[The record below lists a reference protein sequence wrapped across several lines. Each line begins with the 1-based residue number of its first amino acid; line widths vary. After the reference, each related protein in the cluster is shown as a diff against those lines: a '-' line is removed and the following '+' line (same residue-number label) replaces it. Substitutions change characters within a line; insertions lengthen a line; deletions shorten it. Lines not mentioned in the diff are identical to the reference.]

1 MPAKPHT
8 GLMAQADLVNN
19 EVASCNVHV
28 RHFFSCQNHTLY
40 DHRNG
45 SIVLPWSDGL
55 RWADGN
61 EGVRPIG
68 CHCRS
73 GTSTSHPSPM
83 AAAVAQQ
90 NVSGYVDPL
99 VSKKQQPAKQQ
110 KSNPALAHSAKPQT
124 PSEAPQSS
132 TTAQP
137 EQPQNSLAKRDTG
150 AYCRSRGQNSIFAI
164 ANAKVAEAQGVPAYA
179 PVRNIN
185 PMSGSVFSARTSAA
199 AATSTPMSAGDKN
212 GLW

>member
-1 MPAKPHT
+1 MSTSDTSSLVRITRFMTIGMVASSCLGLT
-8 GLMAQADLVNN
+8 GCVGLMATKASGQSVATADP
-19 EVASCNVHV
+19 APAPA
-28 RHFFSCQNHTLY
+28 T
-40 DHRNG
+40 
-45 SIVLPWSDGL
+45 
-55 RWADGN
+55 
-61 EGVRPIG
+61 
-68 CHCRS
+68 
-73 GTSTSHPSPM
+73 PSPM

-137 EQPQNSLAKRDTG
+137 EQPQNSLANVIQEPT
-150 AYCRSRGQNSIFAI
+150 AVHAGQNSIFAI